1 MSKSKPRITIVGLG
15 LIGGSI
21 GLALRE
27 AEVAA
32 TVIGHDKASEASSRA
47 KKMGAVD
54 KTHWRLLPACEESDL
69 VVLSTPLDGIRET
82 LADIGPYLKP
92 GSIVIDT
99 ASLKAPVLA
108 WAEEHLA
115 EGVHFVGTDPI
126 IAGAVDAEGGIGA
139 ARADL
144 FEQGLFCLTPSPRAD
159 SEAVK
164 QVTNLVAILGA
175 SPVFFD
181 PHEHDGLVAAVD
193 HLPSLVSLALLDTV
207 VHQPAWREIRKV
219 AGPSF
224 ELMTRPAVT
233 DPDAQSEL
241 SVANRDNLVRWL
253 DSLTA
258 SLASIR
264 QNLVDEEGEAL
275 AERFDQAQM
284 ARGEWRR
291 LRGSGHWGE
300 GAQTEMPPK
309 PNLMDTFL
317 GSFWRRKPPKK
328 ES

>member
-1 MSKSKPRITIVGLG
+1 MEKSKPRITIVGLG

-32 TVIGHDKASEASSRA
+32 TVIGHDKLSEAASRA

-54 KTHWRLLPACEESDL
+54 KTHWRLLPACEEADL
-69 VVLSTPLDGIRET
+69 VVLSMPLNGVRET

-92 GSIVIDT
+92 GSIVMDT

-108 WAEEHLA
+108 WAEELLA
-115 EGVHFVGTDPI
+115 EGVYFVGTDPI
-126 IAGAVDAEGGIGA
+126 IAGAVDAPGGLKA

-144 FEQGLFCLTPSPRAD
+144 FEQGIFCLTPSPGAD
-159 SEAVK
+159 AEAVK

-181 PHEHDGLVAAVD
+181 PYEHDGLMAAVD
-193 HLPSLVSLALLDTV
+193 HLPSLVALALLDTV
-207 VHQPAWREIRKV
+207 VDQPAWREMRKV

-224 ELMTRPAVT
+224 ELMTRSALV

-253 DSLTA
+253 DALTA

-264 QNLVDEEGEAL
+264 QSLVDEEVETL
-275 AERFDQAQM
+275 AVAFDQAHV
-284 ARGEWRR
+284 ARAEWTR
-291 LRGSGHWGE
+291 LRGSGYWDERGQAE
-300 GAQTEMPPK
+300 LPAK
-309 PNLMDTFL
+309 ANLMDSFL
-317 GSFWRRKPPKK
+317 GSFWRRKTPKK
-328 ES
+328 GS